1 MLQGPETRASLIGK
15 LNQPAS
21 DEVWAEFVAIYRP
34 LVVRVARAKGVQHA
48 DAEDLAQEVFTAV
61 RRSLST
67 FETRGRG
74 SFRGWLFRI
83 TRNLVVNH
91 LTRSKGPVG
100 SGDSQIQQ
108 LLMQQPDRQNET
120 ATLFA
125 YELRRQQL
133 HVAADRV
140 RPNFE
145 PDTWHA
151 FWRTA
156 VQGESISSVAASL
169 EKSEGAVRMAKC
181 RVFARLQEEVQRLSE
196 LWETEG

>member
-21 DEVWAEFVAIYRP
+21 DEVWAEFVGIYRP
-34 LVVRVARAKGVQHA
+34 LVIRVAQAKGVQHA
-48 DAEDLAQEVFTAV
+48 DAEDLAQDVFTAV

-67 FETRGRG
+67 FQTRGRG

-100 SGDSQIQQ
+100 SGDSNVQQ

-125 YELRRQQL
+125 HELRRQQL
-133 HVAADRV
+133 HTAADRI
-140 RPNFE
+140 RTKFE
-145 PDTWHA
+145 PATWDA
-151 FWRTA
+151 FWQTA

-169 EKSEGAVRMAKC
+169 GKSEGAVRMAKC
-181 RVFARLQEEVQRLSE
+181 RVFARLQVEVQRLSE